1 MTPALWLLLLFVA
14 NVALFCL
21 PLLPAFAEMRK
32 RGNAPLFI
40 PADDEAGIGYFAQR
54 FRQRLAADWNSAT
67 LFEPDAPPHPDY
79 AAAVRAAHAAL
90 PASIGAQYRVVEG
103 ELRGVPRLDSAE
115 QATVVTATLRLARGT
130 HLLGEAYAHARL
142 DAPGGSVLRAVL
154 CDGELVLGPGSG
166 ILRWAH
172 ARRVTAGDGS
182 RLMGRLSARESIA
195 LGRGCQF
202 ERLAAPELRFGAGAG
217 EPPAR
222 EAPTRAWIAD
232 ARARVVRESLD
243 RLLCNGDVA
252 VPPNSLVDGQLIVRG
267 RLTLGAGCEV
277 RGGIKV
283 HGTVV
288 FGDDIHVRGALFAS
302 GDVTLGMRCAVDGPV
317 SSAGAVRLG
326 AGCRVGRRN
335 QPTSLV
341 ASVVSVAPG
350 CTCHGSIWARTNGR
364 VDA

>member
-1 MTPALWLLLLFVA
+1 MTPALWLLLLFAA

-40 PADDEAGIGYFAQR
+40 PADDEAGIGYFAVR

-67 LFEPDAPPHPDY
+67 LFEPDAPAG
-79 AAAVRAAHAAL
+79 AACADALRAAHAAL
-90 PASIGAQYRVVEG
+90 PASIGAQYRVVDG
-103 ELRGVPRLDSAE
+103 DLRGVARLDSAE
-115 QATVVTATLRLARGT
+115 QVTVVADTLRLARAT
-130 HLLGEAYAHARL
+130 HLLGEAYVQTRL

-154 CDGELVLGPGSG
+154 CDGDLALGPGSG

-172 ARRVTAGDGS
+172 ARRVSAGDGS
-182 RLMGRLSARESIA
+182 RMMGRLSATESIT

-202 ERLAAPELRFGAGAG
+202 ERLSAPELRFGNGAAGQA
-217 EPPAR
+217 AR
-222 EAPTRAWIAD
+222 SAPTRAWIAD
-232 ARARVVRESLD
+232 ARAHVVRESLD
-243 RLLCNGDVA
+243 RLLCSGDVS
-252 VPPNSLVDGQLIVRG
+252 VPAGSLVDGQLIVRG
-267 RLTLGAGCEV
+267 RLTLGAGCHV

-283 HGTVV
+283 HGPVV
-288 FGDDIHVRGALFAS
+288 LGDEVCVSGALFAT
-302 GDVTLGMRCAVDGPV
+302 GDATLGMRCAVDGPV
-317 SSAGAVRLG
+317 SSAGVVRLG
-326 AGCRVGRRN
+326 AGCRIGRAD